1 MSVKYFFDGWR
12 IEDSFDLLAIEGGG
26 LGDTFAEVAQ
36 VNAVMSGVS
45 TLPIRMPTK
54 RTKTTLG
61 EGCV

>member
-26 LGDTFAEVAQ
+26 LGNTFAEVAQ
-36 VNAVMSGVS
+36 VNAMMSGAS
-45 TLPIRMPTK
+45 TLPTRMKTM

-61 EGCV
+61 EGLV

>member
-1 MSVKYFFDGWR
+1 MSVKYFFKDR
-12 IEDSFDLLAIEGGG
+12 KIEDSLDLLAIEGGG

-36 VNAVMSGVS
+36 VNAVMSGAS

-61 EGCV
+61 EGSV